1 MALSELREVAFPARI
16 IDRHVGGNTTYARYM
31 EKGLIARGIGVGRI
45 PAARS
50 APMTALSETR
60 EGLRKPVRGKVLH
73 FSADTGPLIKTR
85 QPSLVTVHGVASR
98 WIDTARTPRQEKI
111 WRYRVH
117 RAIAAT
123 DAVVTVSKSSAD
135 DVAHV
140 FGVDPDKITTIHHG
154 IDIERFRSPI
164 GLHNRLAHLGDVPYV
179 LYLGNIEPR
188 KNLIELVSAF
198 ELPRLRKLGVRLV
211 IAGKP
216 AWNAEDSMHAI
227 VSGPVEYLGF
237 VDDEE
242 RTALM
247 QHATLFAFPSLY
259 EGFGFPILEA
269 MAAGA
274 PVLTSTRGSLAEVS
288 GPALTF
294 EDLSRDGIADA
305 IIAALSDTDRLERSR
320 VQGDVW
326 VTRFSWDESLERH
339 LKVYSG
345 LVDR

>member
-1 MALSELREVAFPARI
+1 MNELREVAFPERI
-16 IDRHVGGNTTYARYM
+16 IDRHVGGNTTYARYIA
-31 EKGLIARGIGVGRI
+31 EGLIESGIRVGRI
-45 PAARS
+45 PSSRS
-50 APMTALSETR
+50 APLTALSETR
-60 EGLRKPVRGKVLH
+60 EGLRSPKPGRVLH
-73 FSADTGPLIKTR
+73 YSADTGPLIRTR

-98 WIDTARTPRQEKI
+98 WIDTARTPRQERI
-111 WRYRVH
+111 WRLRVQ
-117 RAIAAT
+117 RAISAT
-123 DAVVTVSKSSAD
+123 DAVITVSRSSAD

-140 FGVDPDKITTIHHG
+140 FGVDPDQITTIHHG
-154 IDIERFRSPI
+154 IDVDRFRIPTA
-164 GLHNRLAHLGDVPYV
+164 LPDRFADLAGVPYV

-188 KNLIELVSAF
+188 KNLIELVGAF
-198 ELPRLRKLGVRLV
+198 DDHRLRTLGVRLV

-216 AWNAEDSMHAI
+216 AWNSDESMRAI
-227 VSGPVEYLGF
+227 MSGSVEYLGF

-294 EDLSRDGIADA
+294 DDLSREGIAEA
-305 IIAALSDTDRLERSR
+305 IASSLSDPNRLKLSQDE
-320 VQGDVW
+320 GAAW
-326 VTRFSWDESLERH
+326 VTRFSWDDSVEQH
-339 LKVYSG
+339 LKVYSQ
-345 LVDR
+345 LATR